1 MQIPKHLR
9 PFWDDFSRSHGDVS
23 DSRFYDVCVFGD
35 SELLADELA
44 ELVLR
49 GVKRGTAGSL
59 WSYEDA
65 GIRIPQ
71 AGDLSIVTNWAGQ
84 PLCVIETISVQ
95 VVAYNQVTAEFAAI
109 EGEGDGSLAYWLEV
123 HRQYF
128 LRECASSGREF
139 SPDMLL
145 ACEQFE
151 VVYPNP
157 SRNSGAGT
165 IFQG

>member
-1 MQIPKHLR
+1 MQVPKHLR
-9 PFWDDFSRSHGDVS
+9 PFWDEFIVSHGNVS

-49 GVKRGTAGSL
+49 GVKRATAGSL

-65 GIRIPQ
+65 GIRIPH

-95 VVAYNQVTAEFAAI
+95 VVPYNQVTAKFAAI
-109 EGEGDGSLAYWLEV
+109 EGEGDGSLDYWQKV
-123 HRQYF
+123 HHQYF

-139 SPDMLL
+139 SPEMLL

-151 VVYPNP
+151 VVYR
-157 SRNSGAGT
+157 SSSSTA
-165 IFQG
+165 